1 MRHGNSG
8 RKLSRTASHRDAL
21 YANLVTALFTYGR
34 IETTEAKAKELKR
47 VTDRFM
53 NVAKVA
59 VSEGILGVNARRR
72 LAEDLPATTVKAF
85 VEIAPSFTSR
95 KSGYT
100 RIMKLGNRMG
110 DGAAMAVIEWVKD

>member
-1 MRHGNSG
+1 MQHRHTG
-8 RKLSRTASHRDAL
+8 RILSRPKGQREAL
-21 YANLVTALFTYGR
+21 LNGLLSSLVIHGR